1 MTVPAG
7 PPAGQTGSAPSGFSM
22 GWNKWWGALAAGV
35 VVMLITAATVVVVGG
50 GSAGADE
57 FFLEPVSTLGDN
69 PFLEGVDTDE
79 PDVEPPEETG
89 GTFEAATPGLYGGTM
104 NEDQCDADQIVAF
117 LGDNADQAGAWA
129 DVRGIAVA
137 EIAEYVDGLTPVVLR
152 SDTAVTNHGYRDG
165 AATGFP
171 AVLQAGTA
179 VLVDEYGSPVVK
191 CYCGNP
197 LTEPPSH
204 KDATYRGTRW
214 THFQPTTITV
224 VVRVTVVINIFVLV
238 DGTTNQT
245 FGRPAGTS
253 GDEDGPAPDAP
264 QDPTTTTTT
273 TTAAPGGLP
282 ENATYSGQ
290 LSLGDCGSSPFTG
303 TLAGDSLT
311 LSGIGGNPDFVGSVA
326 PDGSFTFSDLGR
338 ETLTGTVTADGMTGT
353 AGGSCTG
360 TITGDRT
367 G

>member
-1 MTVPAG
+1 
-7 PPAGQTGSAPSGFSM
+7 
-22 GWNKWWGALAAGV
+22 L
-35 VVMLITAATVVVVGG
+35 
-50 GSAGADE
+50 
-57 FFLEPVSTLGDN
+57 
-69 PFLEGVDTDE
+69 
-79 PDVEPPEETG
+79 
-89 GTFEAATPGLYGGTM
+89 
-104 NEDQCDADQIVAF
+104 
-117 LGDNADQAGAWA
+117 AWA

-137 EIAEYVDGLTPVVLR
+137 DIAEYVDGLTPVVLR

-165 AATGFP
+165 AATSFP

-179 VLVDEYGSPVVK
+179 VLVDEFGTPVVK

-197 LTEPPSH
+197 LTEPPSPE
-204 KDATYRGTRW
+204 DATYRGTRW
-214 THFQPTTITV
+214 TDFGPTTITV
-224 VVRVTVVINIFVLV
+224 IQPVTVVIEIFVLV

-253 GDEDGPAPDAP
+253 GDADGPAPDAP
-264 QDPTTTTTT
+264 QDPTTTTTS
-273 TTAAPGGLP
+273 AAPGGLP

-311 LSGIGGNPDFVGSVA
+311 LSGIGGNPDWVGSVA
-326 PDGSFTFSDLGR
+326 PDGSFTFSGEGD
-338 ETLTGTVTADGMTGT
+338 TLTGTVTADGITGT